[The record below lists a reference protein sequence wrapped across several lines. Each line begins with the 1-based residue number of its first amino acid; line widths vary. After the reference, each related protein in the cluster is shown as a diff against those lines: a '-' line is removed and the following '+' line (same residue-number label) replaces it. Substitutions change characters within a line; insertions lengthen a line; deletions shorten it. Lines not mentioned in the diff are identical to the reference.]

1 VSNAPVPVF
10 YSYAHEDETFRIELA
25 KQLKILER
33 TGIISGWSDRDIAAG
48 EDWRNTISENLKD
61 AKIILLLVS
70 PDFLASDYCYDV
82 EMSYALGRHN
92 RGEAIVIPVFLR
104 KTLFELAPFAK
115 LQGLPKDAKA
125 ITDWLNRDD
134 AFAEIAAGIQQAAE
148 RIRNKNTGATKDVGP
163 EWNKSDLV
171 DVRPTPLK
179 GMSHRM
185 ASALPRGSQ
194 FDLLKH
200 EFQNLTEIDREL
212 MNNKEDTRAASV
224 NLVEWKK
231 RVAAIVGSDEIYTIE
246 PDHDRWGKGMY
257 GVLRNTMKKY
267 RRYMESLISHPD

>member
-1 VSNAPVPVF
+1 MSNAAVPVF

-33 TGIISGWSDRDIAAG
+33 TGIISGWSDRDIGAG

-61 AKIILLLVS
+61 AKIVLLLVS
-70 PDFLASDYCYDV
+70 PDFLASDYCYEV

-148 RIRNKNTGATKDVGP
+148 RIRNKNTGAAKDVGP
-163 EWNKSDLV
+163 EWNKSV
-171 DVRPTPLK
+171 EI
-179 GMSHRM
+179 
-185 ASALPRGSQ
+185 LPRHPRQRQIQERLQQGTLHGIDIAHQ
-194 FDLLKH
+194 ATNTFLNNFCNLRQRLLC
-200 EFQNLTEIDREL
+200 R
-212 MNNKEDTRAASV
+212 
-224 NLVEWKK
+224 
-231 RVAAIVGSDEIYTIE
+231 
-246 PDHDRWGKGMY
+246 
-257 GVLRNTMKKY
+257 
-267 RRYMESLISHPD
+267 